1 MKTERVNVTNQIIEY
16 LIGNIEKG
24 VWQEGEKIPSENQ
37 LTQELG
43 VSRASVRTAIQHLT
57 GIGVLESIHG
67 KGTYLLKSD
76 VKDWNS
82 IEDTITLKDCQDIAK
97 VLEFRQILE
106 PEACFLAVHRGDEKL
121 VPALEKQLKEMK
133 KNMGNKA
140 CFVQADMKFHEI
152 ICQAADNPLLLK
164 SLTRVFRETKKYHEK
179 MNDIF
184 GYMEGIN
191 YHSQILQA
199 IKSRD
204 DVLAKELMYEHLQNG
219 IEQL

>member
-1 MKTERVNVTNQIIEY
+1 MNTERTKVTNRIIEY
-16 LIGNIEKG
+16 LIRNIEAG
-24 VWQEGEKIPSENQ
+24 VWQTGEKISSENQ
-37 LTQELG
+37 LTKELG
-43 VSRASVRTAIQHLT
+43 VSRASVRTAIQQLT

-82 IEDTITLKDCQDIAK
+82 AEETITLKDCLDIAK

-106 PEACFLAVHRGDEKL
+106 PEACFLAVRRGDEKL
-121 VPALEKQLKEMK
+121 VPALEKQLLEMK
-133 KNMGNKA
+133 KNMGNKV
-140 CFVQADMKFHEI
+140 CFVQADMKFHER
-152 ICQAADNPLLLK
+152 ICRAADNPLLLK
-164 SLTRVFRETKKYHEK
+164 SLTRVFRETQKYHEK

-199 IKSRD
+199 IRDKD

-219 IEQL
+219 IDHL